1 MDRELR
7 AIYRNQFYKNVR
19 GFLINERALNCGYI
33 TDEEFIELSGDAVNE
48 FHESLKETSCV

>member
-1 MDRELR
+1 MDKELR

-33 TDEEFIELSGDAVNE
+33 TDEEFIDLSGDAVQE
-48 FHESLKETSCV
+48 FHDNIAEETT